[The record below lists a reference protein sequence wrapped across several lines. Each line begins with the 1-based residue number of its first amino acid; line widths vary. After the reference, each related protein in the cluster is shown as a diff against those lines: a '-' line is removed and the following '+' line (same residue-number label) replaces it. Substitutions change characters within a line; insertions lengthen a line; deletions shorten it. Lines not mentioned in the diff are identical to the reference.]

1 MINPNSNI
9 DLTQWKLTL
18 PVDSKGGFNG
28 KAMEV
33 TNFSKLVASDY
44 FYFTTSGHL
53 IFSALA
59 DGATTSGSSYARS
72 ELREMNG
79 DKKAAWQLDQGGTMT
94 ATLKVHAVPKFE
106 DGTPGR
112 IVVGQIHGSDDELIR
127 LYYQGGRV
135 YFMNDQAGKDNKETK
150 FIFENAAGK
159 QPLISLGEA
168 FSYKIDA
175 HGSKLTV
182 TIFADGE
189 EYTST
194 SKINDVWKKDVFYF
208 KAGAYLGVNDDN
220 GSGRGEVAF
229 LGLDFGHK
237 VGAGLDG
244 LVSLPKLIGGA
255 GNDLLTGLAGND
267 ALFGG
272 AGKDTL
278 KGGAGADRLDGGVG
292 ADILIGG
299 SGNDKYVVDNSAD
312 IVSEGFS
319 QGLDFIIASVS
330 FTLGA
335 NVENMTLAGNGG
347 AINATGNVLANTLVG
362 NGSNNILR
370 GYGGNDVLSGGLG
383 NDVLA
388 GGTGRDTLTGGL
400 GKDVFLFDK
409 PAGIGNVDRIT
420 DFDILSDRIALD
432 ASDFSS
438 LAVGALAQSAFVANL
453 AGKATTPGQSIVY
466 EIDTGKLFYDYNGNH
481 SGGATQIASL
491 QANLKLSYQDFF
503 VI

>member
-1 MINPNSNI
+1 MINPNTNI
-9 DLTQWKLTL
+9 DLTRWKLTL
-18 PVDSKGGFNG
+18 PVDSDGGFNG
-28 KAMEV
+28 EAMEV

-44 FYFTTSGHL
+44 FHFTTSGQL
-53 IFSALA
+53 IFSAMA

-94 ATLKVHAVPKFE
+94 ATLKVNAVPKFE
-106 DGTPGR
+106 DGAPGR

-159 QPLISLGEA
+159 QPVISLGEA
-168 FSYKIDA
+168 FSYKIAA
-175 HGSKLTV
+175 HGSTLTV
-182 TIFADGE
+182 TIYADGE
-189 EYTST
+189 EYKST
-194 SKINDVWKKDVFYF
+194 SKINDVWKDDVFYF
-208 KAGAYLGVNDDN
+208 KAGAYLGVNEDN

-237 VGAGLDG
+237 ASTGLDG
-244 LVSLPKLIGGA
+244 LVSLPKLVGGN

-267 ALFGG
+267 VLVGG

-278 KGGAGADRLDGGVG
+278 KGGAGADRLDGGTG
-292 ADILIGG
+292 ADSLFGG

-312 IVSEGFS
+312 VVSEGLT
-319 QGLDFIIASVS
+319 QGRDLIIASVS
-330 FTLGA
+330 STLGA
-335 NVENMTLAGNGG
+335 NVENMTLAGNG
-347 AINATGNVLANTLVG
+347 AINATGNALANTLVG
-362 NGSNNILR
+362 NASNNVLR
-370 GYGGNDVLSGGLG
+370 GYVGNDVLSGGLG
-383 NDVLA
+383 DDVLA
-388 GGTGRDTLTGGL
+388 GGTGSDMLTGGL

-420 DFDILSDRIALD
+420 DFDILSDRVALD

-438 LAVGALAQSAFVANL
+438 LAAGALAKSAFAANVA
-453 AGKATTPGQSIVY
+453 GTATTAGQFIVY
-466 EIDTGKLFYDYNGNH
+466 ETDTGKLFYDNNGNH